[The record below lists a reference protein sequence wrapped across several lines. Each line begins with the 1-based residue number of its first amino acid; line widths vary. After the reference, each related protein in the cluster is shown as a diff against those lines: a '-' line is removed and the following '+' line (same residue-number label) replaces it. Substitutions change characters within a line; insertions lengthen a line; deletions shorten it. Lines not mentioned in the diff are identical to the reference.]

1 MTDETSLCCLNH
13 PTAQLTLSA
22 LTRAYVEYQAF
33 SSLIWNSFQVQVSNK
48 IFHVQAFQAFW
59 VLVCTTTYPLKK
71 CRFRRQVESL
81 YRINSNFHKEMNTWI
96 LSVILT
102 YLPKYMLSYV
112 LNFAGSKIQY
122 FFILEK
128 LETRLNIPGQYSK
141 KLEHDFD
148 VQT

>member
-1 MTDETSLCCLNH
+1 MCPTTSPSHSDFNQH
-13 PTAQLTLSA
+13 SRISNEPTLVAQG
-22 LTRAYVEYQAF
+22 AF
-33 SSLIWNSFQVQVSNK
+33 SERKVSSFVASD
-48 IFHVQAFQAFW
+48 
-59 VLVCTTTYPLKK
+59 
-71 CRFRRQVESL
+71 S
-81 YRINSNFHKEMNTWI
+81 
-96 LSVILT
+96 
-102 YLPKYMLSYV
+102 KYMLSYV